1 MPKIHARQAMQKAL
15 GMTVPRDSS
24 STTRATCERRPK
36 EARVVGECL
45 MVNRP
50 AEAIASDEAG
60 TLVELLRPSECQR
73 AGALVETLVIAPG
86 RRPPRRMPHHPQQEH
101 GGPVWSLRAL
111 LPHQSGRRG
120 PRGAGT
126 STFTCSGCTRDWRTA
141 VRSAFTCS
149 GCTTAAERRTVKDRC
164 SGRSPGGGFAD
175 QPGPTRTT
183 ERRERAAARSASD
196 KICPQLFRS
205 KTVRTP

>member
-86 RRPPRRMPHHPQQEH
+86 RRPPRRMPMHPRQEH
-101 GGPVWSLRAL
+101 GGPAWSLRAL
-111 LPHQSGRRG
+111 LPRRSGRRG
-120 PRGAGT
+120 PSHPG
-126 STFTCSGCTRDWRTA
+126 TFTCSGCTRDWKST
-141 VRSAFTCS
+141 VGSVFICS
-149 GCTTAAERRTVKDRC
+149 GHTPTVERRTVDDRC
-164 SGRSPGGGFAD
+164 IGRGPGVCYASQAGRYAHAYSTQVSSGPAAHVYSP
-175 QPGPTRTT
+175 QQSEIESGPL
-183 ERRERAAARSASD
+183 E
-196 KICPQLFRS
+196 
-205 KTVRTP
+205 